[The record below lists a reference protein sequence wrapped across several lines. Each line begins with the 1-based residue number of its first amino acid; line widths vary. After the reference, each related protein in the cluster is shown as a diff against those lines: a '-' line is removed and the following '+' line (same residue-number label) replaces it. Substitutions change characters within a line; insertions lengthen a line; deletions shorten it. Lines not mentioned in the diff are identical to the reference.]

1 MKLQS
6 RSIIAALVL
15 AAAALPLHAQGFK
28 PTKPVEF
35 VVHTGPGGGADVLAR
50 FIASAMEKEKLLPV
64 RMFVVNKTG
73 GGGQTALNYLVEKR
87 GDAHTIAPFLSL
99 FFVIPVMQAEAKVT
113 MKDVTPV
120 VRLLY
125 EPAMVVVKNDSP
137 YKTLN
142 DFISAAKQ
150 NPGQRKQAAASLG
163 GRDWMVR
170 QLLMKNTGANWAFI
184 SFPNMGERIAAL
196 LGGHVDMM
204 FLEPQEVGEHIRAG
218 NVRVI
223 AQISD
228 KRLPPFPNIPTVRES
243 GYDVPDIPQVRGI
256 IAPPG
261 ISREVVAYWE
271 DLFARFAKTPS
282 WRKYLEDNVL
292 VDAFLQGPELNAYV
306 DSYSETLRG
315 ILRDGGVKVV
325 R

>member
-1 MKLQS
+1 MKTIS
-6 RSIIAALVL
+6 FIVALTL
-15 AAAALPLHAQGFK
+15 AAIASPIAAQGFK

-50 FIASAMEKEKLLPV
+50 FIAIAMEKEKLLPV
-64 RMFVVNKTG
+64 RMYVVNKTG
-73 GGGQTALNYLVEKR
+73 GGGQTAMAYLMEKQ

-99 FFVIPVMQAEAKVT
+99 FFTVPVMTAEAKVT
-113 MKDVTPV
+113 IKDLTPV

-125 EPAMVVVKNDSP
+125 EPAMIVVKNDSP
-137 YKTLN
+137 YKTLK
-142 DFISAAKQ
+142 DFIDAAKQ
-150 NPGQRKQAAASLG
+150 NPGQRKQSSASLG

-184 SFPNMGERIAAL
+184 SFPQMGERIAAL

-228 KRLPPFPNIPTVRES
+228 KRLPPFPNIPTVKES
-243 GYDVPDIPQVRGI
+243 GYDIPNVPQVRGI
-256 IAPPG
+256 MAPPG
-261 ISREVVAYWE
+261 ISPEALAYWE
-271 DLFARFAKTPS
+271 NVFAKFVETPS
-282 WRKYLEDNVL
+282 WKKYLEQNTL
-292 VDAFLQGPELNAYV
+292 VPAYLRGAELNKFV
-306 DSYSETLRG
+306 DEYSETMRG

>member
-1 MKLQS
+1 MKSQS
-6 RSIIAALVL
+6 RSIIAALAL
-15 AAAALPLHAQGFK
+15 AAAALPLHAQEFK

-73 GGGQTALNYLVEKR
+73 GGGQTALSYLMEKR
-87 GDAHTIAPFLSL
+87 GDAHTVAPFLSL
-99 FFVIPVMQAEAKVT
+99 FFVVPLMAAEAKVT
-113 MKDVTPV
+113 MKDLTPV

-142 DFISAAKQ
+142 DFINAAKQ

-196 LGGHVDMM
+196 LGGHVDMIWANPSE
-204 FLEPQEVGEHIRAG
+204 FVPQYDAKM
-218 NVRVI
+218 VRPLAV
-223 AQISD
+223 ANE
-228 KRLPPFPNIPTVRES
+228 KRLTLLP
-243 GYDVPDIPQVRGI
+243 DVPTFIDAGYKFAFDFFRGI
-256 IAPPG
+256 AAPPG
-261 ISREVVAYWE
+261 IPAETVAFYENMMKRMSDSSGWKE
-271 DLFARFAKTPS
+271 GYLKKYMLSPTWMGSKEFSPFVAKNEKIFADILKDLGLTK
-282 WRKYLEDNVL
+282 
-292 VDAFLQGPELNAYV
+292 
-306 DSYSETLRG
+306 
-315 ILRDGGVKVV
+315 
-325 R
+325 

>member
-1 MKLQS
+1 MKT
-6 RSIIAALVL
+6 RSLVIALAL
-15 AAAALPLHAQGFK
+15 AAIASPIAAQGFK

-64 RMFVVNKTG
+64 RMYVVNKTG
-73 GGGQTALNYLVEKR
+73 GGGQTAMSYLVEKR

-99 FFVIPVMQAEAKVT
+99 FFVIPVMAAEAKVT

-120 VRLLY
+120 VRLLF

-142 DFISAAKQ
+142 DFIDAAKQ

-184 SFPNMGERIAAL
+184 SFPNMGERIASL

-223 AQISD
+223 AQISE
-228 KRLPPFPNIPTVRES
+228 KRLPPFPNIPTVKES
-243 GYDVPDIPQVRGI
+243 GYDVPDVPQVRGI

-261 ISREVVAYWE
+261 IPREALAYWE
-271 DLFARFAKTPS
+271 DVFAKLVRTPT
-282 WRKYLEDNVL
+282 WKKYLEENMMVES
-292 VDAFLQGPELNAYV
+292 FLHSAELNKFI
-306 DSYSETLRG
+306 DEYSETIRG
-315 ILRDGGVKVV
+315 ILRDGGIKVV

>member
-1 MKLQS
+1 MKT
-6 RSIIAALVL
+6 RSLVIALAL
-15 AAAALPLHAQGFK
+15 AAIASPIAAQGFK

-64 RMFVVNKTG
+64 RMYVVNKTG
-73 GGGQTALNYLVEKR
+73 GGGQTAMSYLVEKR

-99 FFVIPVMQAEAKVT
+99 FFVIPVMAAEAKVT

-120 VRLLY
+120 VRLLF

-142 DFISAAKQ
+142 DFIDAAKQ

-184 SFPNMGERIAAL
+184 SFPNMGERIASL

-223 AQISD
+223 AQISE
-228 KRLPPFPNIPTVRES
+228 KRLPPFPNIPTVKES
-243 GYDVPDIPQVRGI
+243 GYDVPDVPQVRGI

-261 ISREVVAYWE
+261 IPREVLAYWE
-271 DLFARFAKTPS
+271 DLFTRFVKTPS

-292 VDAFLQGPELNAYV
+292 VEAFLRGAELNTYV
-306 DSYSETLRG
+306 DGYSETIRG

>member
-35 VVHTGPGGGADVLAR
+35 VAHTGPGGGADVLAR
-50 FIASAMEKEKLLPV
+50 FIASAMEKEKLVPV
-64 RMFVVNKTG
+64 RMYVTNKVG
-73 GGGQTALNYLVEKR
+73 GGGQTAMAYLTEKR

-99 FFVIPVMQAEAKVT
+99 FFVVPIMSAEARTT
-113 MKDVTPV
+113 MKDLTPV
-120 VRLLY
+120 ARLLF

-137 YKTLN
+137 YKTLK
-142 DFISAAKQ
+142 DFIDAAKQ

-184 SFPNMGERIAAL
+184 SFPQMGERIAAL

-228 KRLPPFPNIPTVRES
+228 KRLPPFPNIPTVKES
-243 GYDVPDIPQVRGI
+243 GYDIPNVPQVRGI
-256 IAPPG
+256 MAPPG
-261 ISREVVAYWE
+261 ISPEALAYWE
-271 DLFARFAKTPS
+271 NVFAKFVETPS
-282 WRKYLEDNVL
+282 WKKYLEQNTL
-292 VDAFLQGPELNAYV
+292 VPAYLRGAELNKFV
-306 DSYSETLRG
+306 DEYSETMRG

>member
-1 MKLQS
+1 MKGL
-6 RSIIAALVL
+6 
-15 AAAALPLHAQGFK
+15 
-28 PTKPVEF
+28 
-35 VVHTGPGGGADVLAR
+35 
-50 FIASAMEKEKLLPV
+50 
-64 RMFVVNKTG
+64 
-73 GGGQTALNYLVEKR
+73 
-87 GDAHTIAPFLSL
+87 
-99 FFVIPVMQAEAKVT
+99 
-113 MKDVTPV
+113 TPV
-120 VRLLY
+120 ARLLF

-137 YKTLN
+137 YKTLK
-142 DFISAAKQ
+142 DFIDAAKQ

-184 SFPNMGERIAAL
+184 SFPQMGERIAAL

-228 KRLPPFPNIPTVRES
+228 KRLPPFPNIPTVKES
-243 GYDVPDIPQVRGI
+243 GYDIPNVPQVRGI
-256 IAPPG
+256 MAPPG
-261 ISREVVAYWE
+261 ISPEALAYWE
-271 DLFARFAKTPS
+271 NVFAKFVETPS
-282 WRKYLEDNVL
+282 WKKYLEQNTL
-292 VDAFLQGPELNAYV
+292 VPAYLRGAELNKFV
-306 DSYSETLRG
+306 DEYSETMRG